1 MLLVPLNQ
9 LAGKFVLAYQK
20 NVMKCRDERVAL
32 TNEVDMLFEK
42 CLNIIGTEPFTQFLG
57 AIRMIKVNQLSS
69 KPALPPFRN
78 YNVF

>member
-32 TNEVDMLFEK
+32 TNEVGILFEK
-42 CLNIIGTEPFTQFLG
+42 
-57 AIRMIKVNQLSS
+57 V
-69 KPALPPFRN
+69 
-78 YNVF
+78 